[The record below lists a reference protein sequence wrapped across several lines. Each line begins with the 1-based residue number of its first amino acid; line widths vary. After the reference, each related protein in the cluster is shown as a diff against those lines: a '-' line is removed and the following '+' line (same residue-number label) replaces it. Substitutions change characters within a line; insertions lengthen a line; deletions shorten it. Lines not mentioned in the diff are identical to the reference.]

1 MRLPQKLMQF
11 TERINSGLG
20 KDDRQILSQ
29 LREIIETEDINRVKM
44 FLDKQIVRIESRSF
58 GIAG

>member
-1 MRLPQKLMQF
+1 MQF